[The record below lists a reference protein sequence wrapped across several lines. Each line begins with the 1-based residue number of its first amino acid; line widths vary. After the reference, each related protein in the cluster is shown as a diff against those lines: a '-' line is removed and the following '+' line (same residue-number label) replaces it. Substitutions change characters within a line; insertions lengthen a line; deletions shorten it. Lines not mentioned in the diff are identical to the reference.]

1 MTEQRRTAQSTTRP
15 ENASE
20 PHDPQALEAK
30 GRKIGEE
37 LDAVLGAIDDVLED
51 NAAEFVKDYVQH
63 GGQ

>member
-1 MTEQRRTAQSTTRP
+1 MCATGHGHGGS
-15 ENASE
+15 ASHSNLA
-20 PHDPQALEAK
+20 HDLRQVLEAK

-37 LDAVLGAIDDVLED
+37 LDAVLGAIDDVLEE